1 MLNPFTI
8 EVAVGAGSLVNR
20 IHELGVVRN
29 TVLNGSKLFVIGPRR
44 FGKTSIILTAAEQ
57 LRAES
62 VVVLD
67 YNIEGYTSIEL
78 LVRALVSDAARISG
92 NLSQAAKSIRQ
103 FFSTLQ
109 PSVTANVDGTISASL
124 GIKTPEANEQAPLL
138 IDALN
143 SLEKLAASSK
153 RKVGVVLDEFQHL
166 LKLGGV
172 GIEGQLRAAIQ
183 THKHIGYVFA
193 GSQTSLISDMVTNPA
208 RPFYRLGENLFIGAI
223 PRDEFQTYLK
233 DSFQQIKCKPEPEA
247 LTTLLDLAEDVPYN
261 IQALARACWEEAVST
276 QAKTLTAATVNAVQ
290 QRLIRSNA
298 PIYAPFWA
306 GLTTIQQ
313 KALAAVAH
321 AGGQQMLTR
330 PMLKRYDLSPGA
342 MQRALQS
349 LETFSMIRRDY
360 QTGALVYRFEDPFFK
375 AWILSST
382 VTS

>member
-8 EVAVGAGSLVNR
+8 EVAVGAGSLINR
-20 IHELGVVRN
+20 THELGVVRN

-67 YNIEGYTSIEL
+67 YNIEGYTNIEL

-124 GIKTPEANEQAPLL
+124 GIKTPEADEQAPLL

-153 RKVGVVLDEFQHL
+153 RKVGVVFDEFQHL
-166 LKLGGV
+166 LKLGGA

-208 RPFYRLGENLFIGAI
+208 RPFYRLGENLFIGEI
-223 PRDEFQTYLK
+223 PRDEFQTHLK
-233 DSFQQIKCKPEPEA
+233 NCFQQIKCKPEPEA

-261 IQALARACWEEAVST
+261 IQALARACWEEAVNT
-276 QAKTLTAATVNAVQ
+276 QAKALTAITVNAVQ

-298 PIYAPFWA
+298 PIYAPLWA

-313 KALAAVAH
+313 KALAAVATND
-321 AGGQQMLTR
+321 GQQLLTR
-330 PMLKRYDLSPGA
+330 PILKRYDLSPGA

-349 LETFSMIRRDY
+349 LENFSMIRRDY
-360 QTGALVYRFEDPFFK
+360 QTGVVVYRFEDPFFK
-375 AWILSST
+375 GWILHST
-382 VTS
+382 VTE